1 VASDRCLVDIAT
13 DSGFS
18 NIIAPKLPFQPSTNQ
33 AQRIFVPLKVAAGT
47 HLYLRYTDSA
57 GPSHTLQVGIRGHI
71 KNANSPPC
79 YSSMV
84 QLDTGG
90 NATTNYSGSDLSL
103 SNLATPSW
111 NTVIASTADAYDAF
125 LLCHGPGTTAPA
137 ATHPTTRIAL
147 ATGATPTE
155 IGDYIAAVQNQ
166 STQIGRAELIEVPEV
181 PAGTSIKVGAFTAS
195 PGTDKCRVAVFAFKK

>member
-1 VASDRCLVDIAT
+1 
-13 DSGFS
+13 
-18 NIIAPKLPFQPSTNQ
+18 
-33 AQRIFVPLKVAAGT
+33 
-47 HLYLRYTDSA
+47 
-57 GPSHTLQVGIRGHI
+57 
-71 KNANSPPC
+71 
-79 YSSMV
+79 MV